1 MGMVCMVVTLGSLMT
16 DLVGY
21 AARLP
26 APGESLP
33 GRDFQTFLGGK
44 GCNQAVAARRSGAR
58 VALIG
63 RVGADAYGEA
73 FFPALA
79 TEGIDAT
86 HITRSV
92 EAGSGVA
99 LILIG
104 ADSGQNMILALPRAN
119 LAVTPEQTIAALD
132 ALISPATT
140 SNPTAI
146 FLAQLE
152 TNVTA
157 VVAGLRHA
165 RTRSMMTILNT
176 APIPPEPLDPGV
188 FALVDVLVA
197 NEVEAGALTGL
208 AVGDPDTA
216 RLACRALL
224 ALGVGGAIVTL
235 GAQGAVWAA
244 RPTSPLATHAAVDG
258 SMAGTHPET
267 RATTRAE
274 TYTEGETVEG
284 NLAPIAVR
292 PVDAT
297 AAGDAFCGAL
307 AAALASGLP
316 GDVALRR
323 ANAAGALTVTRRGA
337 LPSLPSA
344 AEIDALLA
352 SVDQPGGMMGET
364 TA

>member
-1 MGMVCMVVTLGSLMT
+1 MGMVVTLGSLMT

-44 GCNQAVAARRSGAR
+44 GCNQAVAARRSRAE

-86 HITRSV
+86 HVSV
-92 EAGSGVA
+92 SPDVGSGVA

-104 ADSGQNMILALPRAN
+104 ADTGQNMILALPRAN
-119 LAVTPEQTIAALD
+119 LTLTPEQTIAALD
-132 ALISPATT
+132 ALHVDTPTTATPNDTTTPTLPNSP
-140 SNPTAI
+140 AI

-152 TNVTA
+152 TNVAA
-157 VVAGLRHA
+157 VIAGLRHA
-165 RTRSMMTILNT
+165 RALGMTTILNT

-188 FALVDVLVA
+188 FALVDILVA

-208 AVGDPDTA
+208 AVNEHNTA
-216 RLACRALL
+216 TLAAQRLV
-224 ALGVGGAIVTL
+224 ALGAGAAIVTL
-235 GAQGAVWAA
+235 GALGGVWAA
-244 RPTSPLATHAAVDG
+244 RHPSLLYARAVTTNPRVKSLIGGGILPRFDVHA
-258 SMAGTHPET
+258 
-267 RATTRAE
+267 
-274 TYTEGETVEG
+274 
-284 NLAPIAVR
+284 
-292 PVDAT
+292 VDAT

-307 AAALASGLP
+307 AAALANGLSG
-316 GDVALRR
+316 GIAR
-323 ANAAGALTVTRRGA
+323 ARASAAGAFAVTRRGA
-337 LPSLPSA
+337 LPSLPTL
-344 AEIDALLA
+344 AEIDALLGV
-352 SVDQPGGMMGET
+352 SGLPDGTGGRMDTT

>member
-1 MGMVCMVVTLGSLMT
+1 MVGMVVTLGSLMT

-26 APGESLP
+26 SPGESLP

-44 GCNQAVAARRSGAR
+44 GCNQAVAARRSGAP

-86 HITRSV
+86 HVTVSPD
-92 EAGSGVA
+92 AGSGVA

-119 LAVTPEQTIAALD
+119 LTVTPEQTIAALD
-132 ALISPATT
+132 ALLSPATLP
-140 SNPTAI
+140 NPTAI

-152 TNVTA
+152 TNVPA
-157 VVAGLRHA
+157 VEAGLRHA
-165 RTRSMMTILNT
+165 RTLGMTTILNT
-176 APIPPEPLDPGV
+176 APIPPEPLDPSV

-208 AVGDPDTA
+208 AVGDPDA
-216 RLACRALL
+216 ALL
-224 ALGVGGAIVTL
+224 AAQALLERGVGGAIVTL

-244 RPTSPLATHAAVDG
+244 RPTSPLGTHAAVGG
-258 SMAGTHPET
+258 SGADKHADMDAVT
-267 RATTRAE
+267 RV
-274 TYTEGETVEG
+274 EGEALVG
-284 NLAPIAVR
+284 RLAPIAVR

-323 ANAAGALTVTRRGA
+323 ANAAGALAVTRRGA
-337 LPSLPSA
+337 LPSLPTA
-344 AEIDALLA
+344 AEIDALLVSLDA
-352 SVDQPGGMMGET
+352 AGDMMGT
-364 TA
+364 TTV